1 MIADDVLLNNA
12 GLDSGITRT
21 RDVVT
26 PEGTALKFR
35 LASRIARG
43 VALGIDTAVI
53 AVVGLVVYALT
64 TLGASNLAQVL
75 LGLFLFVF
83 RVCYFPATELAW
95 NGRTIGKR
103 VVGLRV
109 IDRQGGPLRREA
121 VIVRNFVREV
131 ELWLPLLLLF
141 ELVQDAGSPA
151 FILVTA
157 AWVAGLLAIPF
168 LNRDR
173 MRGGDIVAGTW
184 VVEDVKPLHI
194 PDLLLRAERP
204 GRAFKRDEQGGDGIR
219 FNRQQLVVYGV
230 LELELL
236 ADVLRNEDASNSA
249 LRASVAERIQKK
261 IAWESA
267 TSVDTDAFLLAYY
280 TALRGHLERQG
291 LTKGRRPADKRAAES
306 ALQDSNGRAD

>member
-1 MIADDVLLNNA
+1 MVTDNVALNSTVLDGGVTL
-12 GLDSGITRT
+12 T

-26 PEGTALKFR
+26 PEGIPLKFR
-35 LASRIARG
+35 LASRVARG

-53 AVVGLVVYALT
+53 ALVGMVVYALT
-64 TLGASNLAQVL
+64 ALGPSMLAQVL
-75 LGLFLFVF
+75 WGIFLFVF

-121 VIVRNFVREV
+121 VIVRNLLREV
-131 ELWLPLLLLF
+131 ELWLPLALLF
-141 ELVQDAGSPA
+141 ELVREDGSTPVM
-151 FILVTA
+151 LLTA

-184 VVEDVKPLHI
+184 VVEDIKPLHV

-204 GRAFKRDEQGGDGIR
+204 GNTFKRGAQSGQGIE
-219 FNRQQLVVYGV
+219 FSRQQLAVYGV

-236 ADVLRNEDASNSA
+236 ADVLRNEDVSKSVV
-249 LRASVAERIQKK
+249 RESVADRIQKK
-261 IAWESA
+261 IGWKSA
-267 TSVDTDAFLLAYY
+267 TSVDSDVFLLAYY
-280 TALRGHLERQG
+280 SALRGHLERQG
-291 LTKGRRPADKRAAES
+291 LTKGTRPVDKRAAEA
-306 ALQDSNGRAD
+306 ALQDSKARSN